1 MNNML
6 FDLIKSM
13 TQSEKRNFK
22 IEATKYT
29 RKKKSSY
36 LILFEAID
44 KMKSYDEKKLHQY
57 LKHEKFIN
65 RLSVEKN
72 TLYKF
77 ILKSLKSYHASISK
91 SSQVKHYLLEV
102 EILFEKSLYTQCNN
116 LLIKAEKVA
125 ITNGFQTQL
134 LEIYKWKRTLWYIGE
149 RKTSFNIDKEEKII
163 KEIENNQQYNKLY
176 TSLILLIDKY
186 GYSPREK
193 KILNKL
199 TNLMNDPILMNKN
212 SAISSSA
219 KRTYHNIHANFNLF
233 YKKHKEAHY
242 HYDQVTYL
250 MELTPCFIQ
259 NYPEQYMAAKYNKLI
274 CLMQIDKN
282 ETLSQLHLFR
292 AIPEKMNIALNLRIR
307 QFILSSYELELSL
320 LINHC
325 MFDYAKKLILNIAE
339 TLQDNQNI
347 IGLSRYYNVCYA
359 SSYVFFILKEYKI
372 SLKFLNNIIIQQ
384 QESRIS
390 NELKAA
396 TRLLGMFIH
405 YEINNKDLLPYL
417 EQSANRFLSK
427 NEILYDTE
435 KLILKFF
442 RKTLTDEIEMDLLKK
457 EFIKFKLELIEI
469 LKEPLEKHFLERFDI
484 IDWIESKISNIP
496 FDEILISKYLSNIK
510 IQDKSE

>member
-1 MNNML
+1 
-6 FDLIKSM
+6 
-13 TQSEKRNFK
+13 
-22 IEATKYT
+22 
-29 RKKKSSY
+29 
-36 LILFEAID
+36 
-44 KMKSYDEKKLHQY
+44 
-57 LKHEKFIN
+57 
-65 RLSVEKN
+65 
-72 TLYKF
+72 
-77 ILKSLKSYHASISK
+77 
-91 SSQVKHYLLEV
+91 
-102 EILFEKSLYTQCNN
+102 
-116 LLIKAEKVA
+116 
-125 ITNGFQTQL
+125 
-134 LEIYKWKRTLWYIGE
+134 
-149 RKTSFNIDKEEKII
+149 
-163 KEIENNQQYNKLY
+163 
-176 TSLILLIDKY
+176 
-186 GYSPREK
+186 
-193 KILNKL
+193 
-199 TNLMNDPILMNKN
+199 
-212 SAISSSA
+212 
-219 KRTYHNIHANFNLF
+219 
-233 YKKHKEAHY
+233 
-242 HYDQVTYL
+242 
-250 MELTPCFIQ
+250 
-259 NYPEQYMAAKYNKLI
+259 
-274 CLMQIDKN
+274 
-282 ETLSQLHLFR
+282 
-292 AIPEKMNIALNLRIR
+292 
-307 QFILSSYELELSL
+307 
-320 LINHC
+320 